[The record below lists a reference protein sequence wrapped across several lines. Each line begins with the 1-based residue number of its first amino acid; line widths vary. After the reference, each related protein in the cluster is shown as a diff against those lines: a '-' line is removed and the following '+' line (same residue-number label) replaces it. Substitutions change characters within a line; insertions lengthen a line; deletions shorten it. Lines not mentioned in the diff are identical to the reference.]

1 MKYVTLVERMKLKN
15 SSLCL
20 LVFIGLFV
28 SSCMNEDKQQAQAME
43 EERIRQERMAEL
55 KQKEQEVEAK
65 KNELKE
71 FSTNEVTAFMR
82 NYYHDLVMGN
92 FDAYRY
98 YADHVDR
105 FISKK
110 NVTPDEIN
118 EINRSNDE
126 FIDKTVY
133 VQEETMTPS
142 RIEGKVQYFTFWIYF
157 TCYRASKDQYQ
168 SCNVNIEV
176 GLNENKKM
184 ISYRE
189 LKVTDLEFTDYDP
202 NEEGD

>member
-1 MKYVTLVERMKLKN
+1 MNRLLFIFSIMILVL
-15 SSLCL
+15 
-20 LVFIGLFV
+20 
-28 SSCMNEDKQQAQAME
+28 SCNDESEAQAME

-82 NYYHDLVMGN
+82 NYYNDLVMGN

-189 LKVTDLEFTDYDP
+189 LKVTDLEFTDYNP
-202 NEEGD
+202 NEVGD